1 MSKKD
6 IKIICDLHLNEPY
19 PGPFT
24 ITKIPKIKYGFRR
37 IKKLL
42 NQLDRFNNLN
52 NDELPQNY
60 VDFLFNFM
68 NKKHLIRER
77 CN

>member
-42 NQLDRFNNLN
+42 N
-52 NDELPQNY
+52 
-60 VDFLFNFM
+60 
-68 NKKHLIRER
+68 
-77 CN
+77 